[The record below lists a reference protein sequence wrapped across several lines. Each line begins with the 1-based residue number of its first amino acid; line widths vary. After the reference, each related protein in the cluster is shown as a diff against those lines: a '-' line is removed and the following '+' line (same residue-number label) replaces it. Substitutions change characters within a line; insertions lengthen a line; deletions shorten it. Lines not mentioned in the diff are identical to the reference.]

1 MEIALSISYGRQSKG
16 PGRSVTDVW
25 SGMSRKTLAAK
36 NLEVL
41 GMGWTQEQSI
51 NFECAREVIN
61 DLMAIY
67 TTKIYAEKGRAIPDS
82 ELINSLLAERSRL
95 HQERSALDA
104 DDDVAVAAVRTKYNP
119 IVRSLR
125 EEHREEWSKLV

>member
-1 MEIALSISYGRQSKG
+1 MSISYVRQSKG
-16 PGRSVTDVW
+16 PVKAVTDVW
-25 SGMSRKTLAAK
+25 SAMSRKTIAAK

-67 TTKIYAEKGRAIPDS
+67 TTKIHAEKGRRYQT
-82 ELINSLLAERSRL
+82 RS
-95 HQERSALDA
+95 
-104 DDDVAVAAVRTKYNP
+104 
-119 IVRSLR
+119 
-125 EEHREEWSKLV
+125 

>member
-1 MEIALSISYGRQSKG
+1 
-16 PGRSVTDVW
+16 
-25 SGMSRKTLAAK
+25 
-36 NLEVL
+36 
-41 GMGWTQEQSI
+41 MGWTQEQSI

-67 TTKIYAEKGRAIPDS
+67 TTKIHAEKGKAIPDS

-104 DDDVAVAAVRTKYNP
+104 DDDVAVAAVRAKYSP
-119 IVRSLR
+119 IVRSWR